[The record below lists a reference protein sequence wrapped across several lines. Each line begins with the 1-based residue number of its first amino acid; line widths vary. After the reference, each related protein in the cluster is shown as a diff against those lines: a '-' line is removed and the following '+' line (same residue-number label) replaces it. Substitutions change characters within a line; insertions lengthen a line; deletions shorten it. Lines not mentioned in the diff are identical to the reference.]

1 MTSTI
6 GSLAPPAD
14 GARFAGV
21 VWGASLVQLP
31 AMGLAPPVWKYP
43 PQQLASD
50 VAFDL
55 VYGVGVGVGVR
66 GARPLT
72 PAAGR
77 R

>member
-43 PQQLASD
+43 PSNWP
-50 VAFDL
+50 
-55 VYGVGVGVGVR
+55 R
-66 GARPLT
+66 TSPLT
-72 PAAGR
+72 SSTASASASAYAVLDR
-77 R
+77 